1 MCNAATIRRACVA
14 GFALVILSASLA
26 GAEYGPRTKIG
37 NNYQQTSTTLSTD
50 GSTQANCNGGFACYA
65 LFSVPPGQ
73 KALVVQHVS
82 CRVSVNAGSLLN
94 GRLQTR
100 KGQTFPLRRTHL
112 VPVPT
117 TGTWSVVNSPVR
129 HLVES
134 GERPLVSLFNS
145 AIADWLAECTIS
157 GTLQQ

>member
-1 MCNAATIRRACVA
+1 
-14 GFALVILSASLA
+14 
-26 GAEYGPRTKIG
+26 
-37 NNYQQTSTTLSTD
+37 
-50 GSTQANCNGGFACYA
+50 
-65 LFSVPPGQ
+65 
-73 KALVVQHVS
+73 
-82 CRVSVNAGSLLN
+82 
-94 GRLQTR
+94 
-100 KGQTFPLRRTHL
+100 